1 MIEENWRSIILFGKN
16 VASYKFALAKTL
28 LELDTN
34 DPFIS
39 LEDLALP
46 YAKNIASHL
55 EKCKKQ
61 ITNPNGSKFLTLC
74 EDYSNKLIDEDELR
88 VVTAKIAFGNVIPR
102 FHTVAGQESMDF
114 YEDLSKSKKGIL
126 LTDNF
131 YKLLESSQKENFLK
145 EAESRWR
152 LWEEAILLNLSQHFL
167 LQYDEETDQI
177 YRQRI
182 DKPRRDPITSAKY
195 ALNGYQE
202 GKCFYCNQEILLD
215 AKRKEPGA
223 CEVDHFFAW
232 DFYKKTFY
240 GDIQTSLDKKV
251 DRIWNLV
258 LACETCNRA
267 KSSTLPNKDQ
277 NQKFPN
283 YLEKLNH
290 KNNALIRSPL
300 PLKET
305 ILQDTGSTN
314 SERTSF
320 LNRIYNELYSEK
332 PFSWTPDM
340 LRV

>member
-55 EKCKKQ
+55 ENCKKQ
-61 ITNPNGSKFLTLC
+61 ITNPRGSKFLTLC
-74 EDYSNKLIDEDELR
+74 EDYSNKLVDEDELR
-88 VVTAKIAFGNVIPR
+88 VITAKTAFGDVIPR
-102 FHTVAGQESMDF
+102 FHNVAGQESIDF

-131 YKLLESSQKENFLK
+131 YQLLDSSQKENFLK

-152 LWEEAILLNLSQHFL
+152 LWEEAILNNLSQHFL
-167 LQYDEETDQI
+167 LQYDEDTEQL
-177 YRQRI
+177 YRQKI
-182 DKPRRDPITSAKY
+182 DEPIRENITSAKP
-195 ALNGYQE
+195 ALNGYQQ
-202 GKCFYCNQEILLD
+202 GQCFYCNKEILLE
-215 AKRKEPGA
+215 AKRGEYGA
-223 CEVDHFFAW
+223 CQVDHFFAW

-240 GDIQTSLDKKV
+240 GVLKTTLGKEV

-258 LACETCNRA
+258 LACEKCNIQ
-267 KSSTLPNKDQ
+267 KLSTLPNKDQ
-277 NQKFPN
+277 NKKFPN
-283 YLEKLNH
+283 YLEKLHN

-300 PLKET
+300 PLKES
-305 ILQDTGSTN
+305 IMKDTGSN
-314 SERTSF
+314 EKERSTF
-320 LNRIYNELYSEK
+320 LNKIYDELHSLK
-332 PFSWTPDM
+332 PFQWTPE
-340 LRV
+340 LIEK